1 MRQTNLT
8 KTLFTTKV
16 EIEDKLLG
24 AKKNFRNIQKSAKD
38 LYVAQIIS
46 LDQAHVRVLRNN
58 EIWGKL

>member
-38 LYVAQIIS
+38 LYVAHIIS